1 MIRKHEADVSW
12 KAGLLAF
19 AVHGVLFIAMVLS
32 INWKAAHPP
41 MNITEV
47 ELWDQLPNKN
57 VSKPVEVKEPPKP
70 IEPPKSEVPPKPIET
85 PKPVEPP
92 KPEPKPE
99 PEPPKVDIE
108 LEQKKKAAEQK
119 KLADEKKKAELE
131 KIKIEKLQKEM
142 RDEELRQEKAD
153 AKKQA
158 DALKKLQQELLS
170 DEKHASASAPS
181 SVNPSVIGEFTE
193 KIKAKIRGNVNKT
206 LCGDGNPELRFDIG
220 VLPTGELS
228 GTPKLVKSSG
238 NATCDEAV
246 ERAIMASEPFPLP
259 EDSAAKAQ
267 FRNLKLKFK
276 PNGE

>member
-12 KAGLLAF
+12 KAGILAF

-47 ELWDQLPNKN
+47 ELWDQLPNKAMP
-57 VSKPVEVKEPPKP
+57 KPVQVKEPPKP
-70 IEPPKSEVPPKPIET
+70 IEPPKPVEQ

-119 KLADEKKKAELE
+119 KIAEEKKKAN
-131 KIKIEKLQKEM
+131 EKLKAIQNQM
-142 RDEELRQEKAD
+142 REDELRQEKLE

-158 DALKKLQQELLS
+158 DALKNCNKRLCQMIGRRGHHQR
-170 DEKHASASAPS
+170 AVSAP
-181 SVNPSVIGEFTE
+181 V
-193 KIKAKIRGNVNKT
+193 
-206 LCGDGNPELRFDIG
+206 
-220 VLPTGELS
+220 
-228 GTPKLVKSSG
+228 
-238 NATCDEAV
+238 
-246 ERAIMASEPFPLP
+246 
-259 EDSAAKAQ
+259 
-267 FRNLKLKFK
+267 
-276 PNGE
+276 

>member
-1 MIRKHEADVSW
+1 MIRKHESDVSW
-12 KAGLLAF
+12 KAGLLAI
-19 AVHGVLFIAMVLS
+19 AVHGVLFVAMVIS

-41 MNITEV
+41 MSVTEV

-70 IEPPKSEVPPKPIET
+70 IEPPKPVEPPKPL
-85 PKPVEPP
+85 EPP

-99 PEPPKVDIE
+99 PQPPKVDIE

-119 KLADEKKKAELE
+119 KIAEEKKKAED
-131 KIKIEKLQKEM
+131 KLKAIQTQM
-142 RDEELRQEKAD
+142 REDELRQEKAD

-170 DEKHASASAPS
+170 DDKPSGATAAS
-181 SVNPSVIGEFTE
+181 SVSPSVIGEFTE
-193 KIKAKIRGNVNKT
+193 KIKAKIRGNVNKA
-206 LCGDGNPELRFDIG
+206 LCGEGNPELTFQIN

-228 GTPKLVKSSG
+228 GSPKLVKSSG
-238 NATCDEAV
+238 NPTCDEAV
-246 ERAIMASEPFPLP
+246 ERAIMASEPLP
-259 EDSAAKAQ
+259 MPPDSAARSEFK
-267 FRNLKLKFK
+267 NLKLKFK

>member
-1 MIRKHEADVSW
+1 MIRKHESDVSW

-19 AVHGVLFIAMVLS
+19 AVHGVLFVAMVLS

-41 MNITEV
+41 MSVTEV

-57 VSKPVEVKEPPKP
+57 VTKPVEVKEPPNP
-70 IEPPKSEVPPKPIET
+70 IAPPKPI
-85 PKPVEPP
+85 EPP

-99 PEPPKVDIE
+99 PVIEKKPDPEPPKVDIE

-131 KIKIEKLQKEM
+131 KLKIEKLQKEM
-142 RDEELRQEKAD
+142 RDEGVRQEKATE
-153 AKKQA
+153 QA
-158 DALKKLQQELLS
+158 NQKKLKDLQALMREDNPTGAQQ
-170 DEKHASASAPS
+170 AS
-181 SVNPSVIGEFTE
+181 SVSPSLIGEFTE

-259 EDSAAKAQ
+259 EDSAARAQ

>member
-12 KAGLLAF
+12 KAGILAF
-19 AVHGVLFIAMVLS
+19 AVHGILFVAMVLS

-47 ELWDQLPNKN
+47 ELWDQLPNKAMP
-57 VSKPVEVKEPPKP
+57 KPVQVKEPPKP
-70 IEPPKSEVPPKPIET
+70 IEPPKPVEQ

-119 KLADEKKKAELE
+119 KIAEEKKKAE
-131 KIKIEKLQKEM
+131 EKLKAIQNQM
-142 RDEELRQEKAD
+142 REDELRQEKA
-153 AKKQA
+153 A
-158 DALKKLQQELLS
+158 DAAKQKALKALQEQML
-170 DEKHASASAPS
+170 DDKPASAQAAS
-181 SVNPSVIGEFTE
+181 SVSPSVIGEYTE

-206 LCGDGNPELRFDIG
+206 LCGDGNPELTFQIG

-228 GTPKLVKSSG
+228 GNPKLAKSSG
-238 NATCDEAV
+238 NPTCDEAV
-246 ERAIMASEPFPLP
+246 ERAIMASEPLP
-259 EDSAAKAQ
+259 MPPDNAAKAE

>member
-12 KAGLLAF
+12 KAGILAF
-19 AVHGVLFIAMVLS
+19 AVHGILFVAMVLS

-47 ELWDQLPNKN
+47 ELWDQLPNKAMP
-57 VSKPVEVKEPPKP
+57 KPVQVKEPPKP
-70 IEPPKSEVPPKPIET
+70 IEPPK
-85 PKPVEPP
+85 PVEPP
-92 KPEPKPE
+92 KPIEPPKPE

-119 KLADEKKKAELE
+119 KIAEEKKKAE
-131 KIKIEKLQKEM
+131 IEKLKREM
-142 RDEELRQEKAD
+142 REEELRQEKAAD
-153 AKKQA
+153 VAKQK
-158 DALKKLQQELLS
+158 ALKALQEQML
-170 DEKHASASAPS
+170 DDKPASAQAASNVS
-181 SVNPSVIGEFTE
+181 PSVIGEFTE

-206 LCGDGNPELRFDIG
+206 LCGEGNPELTFQIS

-228 GTPKLVKSSG
+228 GNPKLVKSSG
-238 NATCDEAV
+238 NAICDEAV
-246 ERAIMASEPFPLP
+246 ERAIMVSEPLP
-259 EDSAAKAQ
+259 MPPDNAAKAE

>member
-12 KAGLLAF
+12 KAGILAF

-47 ELWDQLPNKN
+47 ELWDQLPNKS
-57 VSKPVEVKEPPKP
+57 VPKPVEVKEPSKPVEPPKP
-70 IEPPKSEVPPKPIET
+70 IEPPK
-85 PKPVEPP
+85 
-92 KPEPKPE
+92 PEPKPE
-99 PEPPKVDIE
+99 PVIEKKPDPEPPKVDIE

-131 KIKIEKLQKEM
+131 KLKIEKLQKEM
-142 RDEELRQEKAD
+142 REEELRQEKID

-158 DALKKLQQELLS
+158 DALKKLQQDSLA
-170 DEKHASASAPS
+170 DEKHASAPAAS
-181 SVNPSVIGEFTE
+181 SVSPSVIGEFTE

-206 LCGDGNPELRFDIG
+206 LCGDGNPEVRFDIG

-238 NATCDEAV
+238 NETCDEAV

-259 EDSAAKAQ
+259 EDNAAKAQ